1 MALKYESLTDRII
14 EHPFR
19 LELYKPVEDLSKM
32 DPQDLAQLKI

>member
-19 LELYKPVEDLSKM
+19 LEIKEPIEDLSKM
-32 DPQDLAQLKI
+32 DP